1 MAAGHRRGVHQDALE
16 PVLPPDPVREGDD
29 MNEERGEGKLSGI
42 IMLLLMAAIG
52 LGCWNV
58 IPVYFAN
65 SSFSDKM
72 VEMARRPKYNNGD
85 DEILRQLEKEARAL
99 KIEEF
104 INARTCKIQTM
115 DFRRKINCD
124 YDRTVQV
131 IPGFKYTFK
140 FRNEADQPLL

>member
-1 MAAGHRRGVHQDALE
+1 MSA
-16 PVLPPDPVREGDD
+16 
-29 MNEERGEGKLSGI
+29 ERGEGRLGGI
-42 IMLLLMAAIG
+42 IMLLLMAAIA
-52 LGCWNV
+52 LACWNI

-65 SSFSDKM
+65 SSFYDKM
-72 VEMARRPKYNNGD
+72 IELSRRPKYNNPD
-85 DEILRQLEKEARAL
+85 DEIMRQLEKEARNL
-99 KIEEF
+99 KIEDY
-104 INARTCKIQTM
+104 INTRTCRIQTM

>member
-1 MAAGHRRGVHQDALE
+1 MTPE
-16 PVLPPDPVREGDD
+16 S
-29 MNEERGEGKLSGI
+29 GEGRLSGI

-65 SSFSDKM
+65 SSFNDKM
-72 VEMARRPKYNNGD
+72 VELARRPRYNSGD
-85 DEILRQLEKEARAL
+85 DEIMRQLEKEARNL
-99 KIEEF
+99 KIENY
-104 INARTCKIQTM
+104 INTRTCKIQTF